1 MPTALNHYRLLG
13 RSGLRVS
20 PLSLGTMTFGE
31 ESGWGTNKEESRSIL
46 DAYADAGGNFLDTAN
61 LYTGGTSET
70 FLGEFLSGRRD
81 QFVLATKFT
90 FNMRPGDPNACGNH
104 RKNIHQ
110 SLEASLRRLRTD
122 YIDLYWLHAWDGLT
136 PVEETMRAL
145 DDAVQAGKVL
155 YVGVSDMP
163 AWKVA
168 QANTLAELRGW
179 SPFIAIQIE
188 YSLVARTPERD
199 LIPLALDFG
208 LGVTPWSPLGSGL
221 LTGKYRSKT
230 ASAAQTGPVERRL
243 DQAADFSTRTLTDR
257 NLKIVE
263 AVASVAEESNR
274 SPAQVAL
281 NWLLQQPGVTSPIIG
296 ARKLDQL
303 HDNLKCLEFDLSAEH
318 LQQLDEASR
327 IELTDSCIANVV
339 NI

>member
-1 MPTALNHYRLLG
+1 
-13 RSGLRVS
+13 
-20 PLSLGTMTFGE
+20 MTFGE
-31 ESGWGTNKEESRSIL
+31 EWGWGTNKDESRGIL
-46 DAYADAGGNFLDTAN
+46 DAYAEAGGNCLDTAN

-70 FLGEFLSGRRD
+70 FLGEFLDGRRD

-90 FNMRPGDPNACGNH
+90 FNTRPGDPNACGNH
-104 RKNIHQ
+104 RKNLHQ
-110 SLEASLRRLRTD
+110 SLEASLRRLKTD

-145 DDAVQAGKVL
+145 DDAVRAGKVL

-179 SPFIAIQIE
+179 SAYIAIQVE
-188 YSLVARTPERD
+188 YNLIARTPERD
-199 LIPLALDFG
+199 LIPMALDFG

-221 LTGKYRSKT
+221 LTGKYRSKS
-230 ASAAQTGPVERRL
+230 ASGAQTGPVERRL
-243 DQAADFSTRTLTDR
+243 DQAADFSTRTLTDC

-263 AVASVAEESNR
+263 AVAAVAEETNR
-274 SPAQVAL
+274 SLAQIAL

-296 ARKLDQL
+296 ARKLEQL
-303 HDNLKCLEFDLSAEH
+303 HDNLKCLEFDLSVEH
-318 LQQLDEASR
+318 LKRLDEASR
-327 IELTDSCIANVV
+327 IDLGFPNEFLKGPSVQKLLTGGATINR
-339 NI
+339 